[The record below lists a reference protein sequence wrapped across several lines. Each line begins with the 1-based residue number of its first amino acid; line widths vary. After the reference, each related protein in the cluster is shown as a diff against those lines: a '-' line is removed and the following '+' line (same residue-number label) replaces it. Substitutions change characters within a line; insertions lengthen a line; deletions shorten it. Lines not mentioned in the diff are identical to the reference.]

1 MENVYKTKKTSGAST
16 NHRLKKKISSLRK
29 MVFLNMVNGIEDED
43 DENNKGHYKFPLAIL
58 KMFIAV
64 VYLPLK
70 LELGSTN
77 ILIYE
82 YILDQERLD
91 FRFVC
96 LSFTKKDSRKG
107 TGLG

>member
-1 MENVYKTKKTSGAST
+1 MKTTRDIINSLME
-16 NHRLKKKISSLRK
+16 
-29 MVFLNMVNGIEDED
+29 
-43 DENNKGHYKFPLAIL
+43 IL
-58 KMFIAV
+58 IM